1 MHQTQRLRSKQAK
14 ARQTAI
20 KTNTLLW
27 VGVIFVVSG
36 IGLWLGLGLAEE
48 PVADSGLA
56 AAGSPAPAFQL
67 QTLDGTDVA
76 LADYQG
82 DVVVINFWATWCP
95 PCRAEMP
102 GIQAVYNTYK
112 DQGLTVLAINAQE
125 DQDTIQSFIMETGF
139 TFPIL
144 PDPFGQAI
152 RAYGVRSFPATF
164 VLDRQGTIQTIHQG
178 QITPEEL
185 EAVVRPLL

>member
-1 MHQTQRLRSKQAK
+1 MYNAYK
-14 ARQTAI
+14 A
-20 KTNTLLW
+20 
-27 VGVIFVVSG
+27 
-36 IGLWLGLGLAEE
+36 
-48 PVADSGLA
+48 D
-56 AAGSPAPAFQL
+56 
-67 QTLDGTDVA
+67 
-76 LADYQG
+76 
-82 DVVVINFWATWCP
+82 
-95 PCRAEMP
+95 
-102 GIQAVYNTYK
+102 
-112 DQGLTVLAINAQE
+112 GLTVLAVNAQE
-125 DQDTIQSFIMETGF
+125 DTDTIQAFIEETGF

>member
-67 QTLDGTDVA
+67 QTLDGASVA

-102 GIQAVYNTYK
+102 GI
-112 DQGLTVLAINAQE
+112 
-125 DQDTIQSFIMETGF
+125 
-139 TFPIL
+139 
-144 PDPFGQAI
+144 
-152 RAYGVRSFPATF
+152 
-164 VLDRQGTIQTIHQG
+164 
-178 QITPEEL
+178 
-185 EAVVRPLL
+185 